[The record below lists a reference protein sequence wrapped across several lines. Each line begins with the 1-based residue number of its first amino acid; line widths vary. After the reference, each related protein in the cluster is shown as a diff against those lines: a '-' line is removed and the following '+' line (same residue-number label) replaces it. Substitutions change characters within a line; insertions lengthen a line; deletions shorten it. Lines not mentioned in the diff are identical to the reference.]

1 MRDTA
6 ALHGSLAHLVEDT
19 EDLPMLAPVNRRLS
33 WDRIHEL
40 SQAPRHQAKF
50 DPDHRLITRVR
61 RTAAVQRGTRMK
73 KIFTAAQLPGYL
85 AGRLISG
92 FCYRSA
98 DLADL
103 HTAADL
109 TVLTGTQPAPGT
121 TADLIFVLRWRAT
134 DPIDYHIPFTTP
146 VDDLA
151 VYAGLA
157 GIPPHERVGPPVLGT
172 GFAPSRQHLVPEF
185 VTADFADLPLPAN
198 ATIVAHTA
206 DGGEVPL
213 YSYLPEQRAW
223 LRLFGPQRRGL
234 LAGIPGLQLD
244 QEYVATSPDA
254 APPTTRLIGHYRGE
268 LYDAV
273 ADPPHEFRVLSRGR
287 ANHFLM
293 ETLARRTCRTIWRG
307 VACTV
312 IRAEGDFLRVRL
324 CRPDAQSI
332 VTLGAQCVDRGV
344 YEAWAPLA
352 ECRDLRETE
361 TRYVL

>member
-6 ALHGSLAHLVEDT
+6 APHGSMAHLIENT
-19 EDLPMLAPVNRRLS
+19 EDLPLLAPVTRQLS

-40 SQAPRHQAKF
+40 SQAPRHVAGG
-50 DPDHRLITRVR
+50 DPDHRLITSVR

-73 KIFTAAQLPGYL
+73 KIFMAAQLPGYL

-103 HTAADL
+103 RTAAEL

-121 TADLIFVLRWRAT
+121 TTDVVFVLRWRAT

-151 VYAGLA
+151 AYPGLA
-157 GIPPHERVGPPVLGT
+157 AIPPHERVGPPVLGT
-172 GFAPSRQHLVPEF
+172 GFAPSRHHLVPEF
-185 VTADFADLPLPAN
+185 VTADLADLPLPAN

-206 DGGEVPL
+206 EGTEVPL

-223 LRLFGPQRRGL
+223 LRLFGPQWRGL
-234 LAGIPGLQLD
+234 LAGIPGVQPD
-244 QEYVATSPDA
+244 QEYVATATDPA
-254 APPTTRLIGHYRGE
+254 APTTRLVGRYQGE

-273 ADPPHEFRVLSRGR
+273 ADPPHEFRVLARGR
-287 ANHFLM
+287 APHFRM
-293 ETLARRTCRTIWRG
+293 ETLARRTSRTVWRG
-307 VACTV
+307 TACTV
-312 IRAEGDFLRVRL
+312 VRAEGDWLRVRL
-324 CRPDAQSI
+324 CRPDAQTI
-332 VTLGAQCVDRGV
+332 PNLGAQCVDRGV

-352 ECRDLRETE
+352 ECADLRETE
-361 TRYVL
+361 TRYIL